1 MSNDEIIPLNPGE
14 VLRRAIELD
23 QDPVVE
29 SHRLALDRH
38 TLSDIA
44 DELGVSPGALA
55 EAIAGGQ
62 AGVPTERTLIDR
74 LVGPRWVW
82 SSRTVAA
89 GDEQTRQRLVEWLS
103 VTHGLRPRVR
113 HDGVIVARK
122 RRDLAGKLGS
132 SLRRVQGLGEL
143 STVTRVQA
151 AAVVS
156 EKESDGASSLLC
168 LAADVSAQRKE
179 AIVGGSAAA
188 VGTAVVL
195 VAVAVATAPVALV
208 GLPVSAGVGA
218 VVARRSHR
226 ATVERMTDTVED
238 TVDGVARGEAP
249 QGPLGG
255 LTRRLKPS
263 RKPDKDAEADE
274 P

>member
-1 MSNDEIIPLNPGE
+1 MSNDEIIPLDPGE

-23 QDPVVE
+23 HEPDVE
-29 SHRLALDRH
+29 SHRSALDHH

-44 DELGVSPGALA
+44 AELGVSATALA
-55 EAIAGGQ
+55 TAIAGGQ
-62 AGVPTERTLIDR
+62 AGVPTERTFVDR

-82 SSRTVAA
+82 SSRTVSA

-113 HDGVIVARK
+113 QDGVIVARK
-122 RRDLAGKLGS
+122 RRDMAGKLGS
-132 SLRRVQGLGEL
+132 GLRRFQGLGAL
-143 STVTRVQA
+143 STVDRVQA
-151 AAVVS
+151 AAVVA
-156 EKESDGASSLLC
+156 ENEHEGTSSLLC

-179 AIVGGSAAA
+179 AIIGGSAAA
-188 VGTAVVL
+188 VGTAVLL
-195 VAVAVATAPVALV
+195 VAVSLATAPVALV
-208 GLPVSAGVGA
+208 GLPISAGVGTL
-218 VVARRSHR
+218 VARRNHR
-226 ATVERMTDTVED
+226 TTVERMTDTVED
-238 TVDGVARGEAP
+238 TVDGVARGETP

-263 RKPDKDAEADE
+263 PTTDT